1 MLLHAKS
8 LLPQCLGDPLGI
20 PHVADQGD
28 KSPPLAPPLYTTDNP
43 LHISDIMEKAIQEED
58 VDMVFESEMEQY
70 MLQLAEEHDKGVLSY
85 KNSGSVVLLA
95 SL

>member
-1 MLLHAKS
+1 
-8 LLPQCLGDPLGI
+8 
-20 PHVADQGD
+20 
-28 KSPPLAPPLYTTDNP
+28 
-43 LHISDIMEKAIQEED
+43 MEKAIQEED